1 MAGLRLAA
9 TEGFVKPYLTL
20 GARLFQN
27 TGSMGTE
34 MDHHAPDTPSAS
46 AVRRTMAILE
56 CLDSSRRGLNIS
68 EVSRKLEIPKSSA
81 HVLMV
86 TLERLGYIR
95 RAANSR
101 DFRLGLKTYALGQRM
116 AKMLSISD
124 LALPHMQLLAS
135 ETGLSAHLA
144 VLDHDQAVFIQK
156 AGAGSLVQL
165 DTYVGGRADL
175 HSTAL
180 GKIILAFGPSE
191 STKHIL
197 SKQVFA
203 RYTPKTFRRLGHA
216 IDDEEEELGIRC
228 VAVPLLRRGCLFVA
242 ALSLSGTV
250 AQMPF
255 RGMDT
260 MLARIAQC
268 AAAITAENMPI
279 PPLW

>member
-1 MAGLRLAA
+1 
-9 TEGFVKPYLTL
+9 
-20 GARLFQN
+20 
-27 TGSMGTE
+27 MGTE

-203 RYTPKTFRRLGHA
+203 RYTPKTLISGEALAREISRIRRLGHA